1 MSLARHPKRLF
12 LAVSVA
18 VLAWTGAAAAADF
31 TIDNVSFPERDKKPA
46 VAIKTIVV
54 KGSNLSREDFARI
67 YDPATPKEEALA
79 LARKLEVASVS
90 APEIVFTKTGK
101 DAGTITFRGYELTNF
116 NQGKLAKFV
125 LGGVAGSFK
134 ADDGDVSLKAGQLT
148 IEDADF
154 SKVLEAV
161 AKDEIP
167 TSSPR
172 IGKMDF
178 RDFEARFPEKG
189 NSGPLYHVVKVGS
202 VTGAATYSGDLPTKA
217 LGEVKGVVF
226 IPAANSEAA
235 GAMTQFGYS
244 QVDIGLRGE
253 GAYNPATRAYDL
265 TDFTING
272 VNAGALTLKGLFG
285 NIGPEAFNGE
295 QFARLGALLAGDVS
309 TVSLRYADTGLFD
322 KALVF
327 YAKTAGKDPQAVRQ
341 EWAGM
346 IAGILPMM
354 TGGDPGAMKVA
365 SAVSEFVKAPKSLM
379 ISITGKGGP
388 VKFSQLQSVQD
399 PAALLKMVEIEAVAN
414 R

>member
-1 MSLARHPKRLF
+1 MSFARHPQRLF
-12 LAVSVA
+12 LAASIA

-46 VAIKTIVV
+46 VAIKTVVV
-54 KGSNLSREDFARI
+54 KGSNLAREEFMRI
-67 YDPATPKEEALA
+67 FDPATPKEDSLA
-79 LARKLEVASVS
+79 LVRKLQVASVS
-90 APEIVFTKTGK
+90 VPEVLLTKTGK
-101 DAGTITFRGYELTNF
+101 DAGTITFRGYELTNY

-125 LGGVAGSFK
+125 LAGVVGAIKSE
-134 ADDGDVSLKAGQLT
+134 DGDVSFKAGQFSL
-148 IEDADF
+148 EDADI
-154 SKVLEAV
+154 SKLLEAV
-161 AKDEIP
+161 AKDEMGSAS
-167 TSSPR
+167 TR
-172 IGKMDF
+172 VGKVDF
-178 RDFEARFPEKG
+178 RDFEGRFPEKSA
-189 NSGPLYHVVKVGS
+189 NGPLYHVVKVGS
-202 VTGAATYSGDLPTKA
+202 VTGAATYSGEVPTKA

-226 IPAANSEAA
+226 IPAANSGAA
-235 GAMTQFGYS
+235 AAMTQFGYS
-244 QVDIGLRGE
+244 QVDVGLRGE

-272 VNAGALTLKGLFG
+272 VNAGALSLKGLFG

-309 TVSLRYADTGLFD
+309 TISLRYADTGLFD

-327 YAKTAGKDPQAVRQ
+327 YAKSAGKDPQAVRQ

-354 TGGDPGAMKVA
+354 TGGDAGAIKVA
-365 SAVSEFVKAPKSLM
+365 AAVSDFVKAPKSLS

-388 VKFSQLQSVQD
+388 VKFSQLQSIQD
-399 PAALLKMVEIEAVAN
+399 PTALLKMVEIEAVAN